1 LFHIFAIGD
10 SFAATIKTTDSLI
23 HGEYEEGLW
32 GLCEKNDWRL
42 RKHLPRRETTA
53 MELDTMEKGLG
64 PPDMCSLARPGGF
77 THWKAAQVSRRATL
91 IEEAM
96 LSP

>member
-1 LFHIFAIGD
+1 MIGD
-10 SFAATIKTTDSLI
+10 FVNTF
-23 HGEYEEGLW
+23 H
-32 GLCEKNDWRL
+32 WR
-42 RKHLPRRETTA
+42 EATA

-64 PPDMCSLARPGGF
+64 PPDMCSLVRPGGF
-77 THWKAAQVSRRATL
+77 THWKAGTSEPEERHL